1 VQVVAIVVI
10 GLNHRTAP
18 LDVLERVTLSGEAL
32 TKALH
37 DLRARAHLSEV
48 VLLST
53 CNRTEVYAS
62 TERFHG
68 AYADIRDFFC
78 SLAGLAPEELHPH
91 LVSQHDE
98 EAATHLF
105 EVAAG
110 LRSAV
115 LGESEILGQVRAAWT
130 LAHREGTTRAALNLL
145 FRRAVEAGKRARAE
159 TAIGR
164 GTASVSH
171 AAVEMAEE
179 RLGPL
184 HGKKVVV
191 VGAGDVGRGAAVALA
206 SRGLGDLVIANRG
219 HERGATLAGG
229 TGGRVIST
237 AELGDELVTAD
248 VVVTCT
254 GAELPIL
261 DHEGAAS
268 VVARRRARPL
278 LILDIAIPRDVDG
291 HVADLPGV
299 TLLDL
304 EDLRDWAD
312 RGRQAR
318 AAEADLVRAIVA
330 EEVDRYLDD
339 ASAREVAPIIGAM
352 HDRAEQ
358 LRSAELA
365 RFERRLAELSAEQ
378 REAVEAL
385 TRGVVAKLLRPPT
398 VRLRQDAG
406 TSRGERNASALRD
419 LFDLP

>member
-1 VQVVAIVVI
+1 VAIVVI

-18 LDVLERVTLSGEAL
+18 LAVLERVALASDALS
-32 TKALH
+32 KALH
-37 DLRARAHLSEV
+37 DLGGRSNLSEV

-53 CNRTEVYAS
+53 CNRTEVYVA

-78 SLAGLAPEELHPH
+78 SSGSLAPDDLHPH
-91 LVSQHDE
+91 LISQHDE

-115 LGESEILGQVRAAWT
+115 LGESEILGQVRDAWT
-130 LAHREGTTRAALNLL
+130 LAQHEGTTGAALNLL
-145 FRRAVEAGKRARAE
+145 FRRAVEVGKRARSE
-159 TAIGR
+159 TSIGR

-179 RLGPL
+179 RLGSL
-184 HGKKVVV
+184 HGAKVVV
-191 VGAGDVGRGAAVALA
+191 VGAGDVGESACVALAARGIGELVVANRTPERGAALA
-206 SRGLGDLVIANRG
+206 AR
-219 HERGATLAGG
+219 
-229 TGGRVIST
+229 TGGRVISP
-237 AELGDELVTAD
+237 AELVTELVTAD
-248 VVVTCT
+248 VLVTCT
-254 GAELPIL
+254 GASVPVV
-261 DHEGAAS
+261 DHELIAS
-268 VVARRRARPL
+268 VVARRSGRPL
-278 LILDIAIPRDVDG
+278 LVLDIAVPRNVE
-291 HVADLPGV
+291 HSVAALPAV

-358 LRSAELA
+358 LRLAELA
-365 RFERRLAELSAEQ
+365 RFERRLTDLAPAE
-378 REAVEAL
+378 RDAVEAL
-385 TRGVVAKLLRPPT
+385 TRGVIAKLLRKPT
-398 VRLRQDAG
+398 VRLKQDAG
-406 TSRGERNASALRD
+406 TPRGERNATALRD

>member
-1 VQVVAIVVI
+1 VAIVMI

-18 LDVLERVTLSGEAL
+18 LAVLERVAL
-32 TKALH
+32 QSDARPKALH
-37 DLRARAHLSEV
+37 DLRSRATLSEV

-53 CNRTEVYAS
+53 CNRTEVYAA

-68 AYADIRDFFC
+68 AYGDIRDFLC
-78 SLAGLAPEELHPH
+78 SLAGLAPEELELHV
-91 LVSQHDE
+91 VSQHDE

-115 LGESEILGQVRAAWT
+115 LGESEVLGQVRDAWM
-130 LAHREGTTRAALNLL
+130 LAQREGTTRAALNLL
-145 FRRAVEAGKRARAE
+145 FRRAVEVGKRARSE

-179 RLGPL
+179 RLGSL
-184 HGKKVVV
+184 AGAKVVV
-191 VGAGDVGRGAAVALA
+191 VGAGDVGEATAVALA
-206 SRGLGDLVIANRG
+206 SRGVADLVVANRTPQ
-219 HERGATLAGG
+219 RGAALAGRV
-229 TGGRVIST
+229 GGRVAATSN
-237 AELGDELVTAD
+237 LGLELVGAD

-254 GAELPIL
+254 GAEIPII
-261 DHEGAAS
+261 DHELMAS
-268 VVARRRARPL
+268 AVAQRSARPL
-278 LILDIAIPRDVDG
+278 LVLDIAVPRDVEG
-291 HVADLPGV
+291 SAADLPGV
-299 TLLDL
+299 TLLDI

-318 AAEADLVRAIVA
+318 AAEAGLVREIVA

-339 ASAREVAPIIGAM
+339 ASVREVAPILGAL
-352 HDRAEQ
+352 HDRAEHV
-358 LRSAELA
+358 RMAELA
-365 RFERRLAELSAEQ
+365 RFQRRLSALDAKE

-385 TRGVVAKLLRPPT
+385 TRGLVAKLLRPPT
-398 VRLRQDAG
+398 VRLKEDAG
-406 TSRGERNASALRD
+406 TPRGERNASALRD

>member
-1 VQVVAIVVI
+1 VAIVVI
-10 GLNHRTAP
+10 GINHRTAP
-18 LDVLERVTLSGEAL
+18 LAVLERVAFASDAVP
-32 TKALH
+32 KALH
-37 DLRARAHLSEV
+37 DLGARSNLSEV

-53 CNRTEVYAS
+53 CNRTEVYVA

-68 AYADIRDFFC
+68 AYADVRDFFC
-78 SLAGLAPEELHPH
+78 STSGLPSDDLHLH
-91 LVSQHDE
+91 LISQHDE

-105 EVAAG
+105 EVSAG

-115 LGESEILGQVRAAWT
+115 LGESEVLGQVREAWT
-130 LAHREGTTRAALNLL
+130 LAQREGTTGAALNLL
-145 FRRAVEAGKRARAE
+145 FRRAVEVGKRARSE
-159 TAIGR
+159 TSIGR

-179 RLGPL
+179 RLGSL
-184 HGKKVVV
+184 AGAKVVV
-191 VGAGDVGRGAAVALA
+191 VGVGDVGESACVALSA
-206 SRGLGDLVIANRG
+206 RGLGELVVANRTP
-219 HERGATLAGG
+219 ERGTALATR
-229 TGGRVIST
+229 TGGRVISQSQLET
-237 AELGDELVTAD
+237 ELATAD

-254 GAELPIL
+254 GANAPVVDTDLM
-261 DHEGAAS
+261 AA
-268 VVARRRARPL
+268 VMADRAARPL
-278 LILDIAIPRDVDG
+278 LVLDIAVPRNVASDV
-291 HVADLPGV
+291 AALPGI

-312 RGRQAR
+312 RGRQGR

-339 ASAREVAPIIGAM
+339 ASAREVAPIIGAI

-358 LRSAELA
+358 VRLAELA
-365 RFERRLAELSAEQ
+365 RFDKKLNDLAPAE

-385 TRGVVAKLLRPPT
+385 TRGMIAKLLRKPT

-406 TSRGERNASALRD
+406 TPRGERNATALRD

>member
-1 VQVVAIVVI
+1 MAIVVI

-18 LDVLERVTLSGEAL
+18 LDVLERVTLSGDAL
-32 TKALH
+32 PKGLH
-37 DLRARAHLSEV
+37 DLRMRSNLSEV

-53 CNRTEVYAS
+53 CNRTEVYAA

-78 SLAGLAPEELHPH
+78 SLAGLAPEELHLH
-91 LVSQHDE
+91 LVSQHEE

-110 LRSAV
+110 IRSAV
-115 LGESEILGQVRAAWT
+115 IGESEILGQVRAAWA
-130 LAHREGTTRAALNLL
+130 LAQREGTTRSILNLL
-145 FRRAVEAGKRARAE
+145 FRRAVEVGKRARSE

-164 GTASVSH
+164 GTASVSQ
-171 AAVEMAEE
+171 AAVELAEE

-184 HGKKVVV
+184 AGQKVVV
-191 VGAGDVGRGAAVALA
+191 VGAGEVGRGAAVALA
-206 SRGLGDLVIANRG
+206 ARGLGDLVVVNRG
-219 HERGATLAGG
+219 QERGAALAAR
-229 TGGRVIST
+229 TGGRLAPRS
-237 AELGDELVTAD
+237 ALANELIMAD
-248 VVVTCT
+248 LAVTCT
-254 GAELPIL
+254 GADLPIIE
-261 DHEGAAS
+261 HETMAA
-268 VVARRRARPL
+268 VVAARGGRPL
-278 LILDIAIPRDVDG
+278 LILDIAIPRDVQTS
-291 HVADLPGV
+291 VADLSGI

-318 AAEADLVRAIVA
+318 AAEADRVRAIVA

-352 HDRAEQ
+352 HERAEQ
-358 LRSAELA
+358 LRTAELA
-365 RFERRLAELSAEQ
+365 RFDRRLADLTPAE
-378 REAVEAL
+378 REAVETL
-385 TRGVVAKLLRPPT
+385 TRRVVAKLLRPPT

-406 TSRGERNASALRD
+406 SPRGERNASALRD

>member
-1 VQVVAIVVI
+1 VAIVVI

-18 LDVLERVTLSGEAL
+18 LAVLERVALASDALS
-32 TKALH
+32 KALH
-37 DLRARAHLSEV
+37 DLSGRSNLSEV

-53 CNRTEVYAS
+53 CNRTEVYVA

-78 SLAGLAPEELHPH
+78 SSGSLAPDDLHPH
-91 LVSQHDE
+91 LISQHDE

-115 LGESEILGQVRAAWT
+115 LGESEILGQVRDAWT
-130 LAHREGTTRAALNLL
+130 LAQHEGTTGAALNLL
-145 FRRAVEAGKRARAE
+145 FRRAVEVGKRARSE
-159 TAIGR
+159 TSIGR

-179 RLGPL
+179 RLGSL
-184 HGKKVVV
+184 HGAKVVV
-191 VGAGDVGRGAAVALA
+191 VGAGDVGESACVALAARGIGELVVANRTPERGAALA
-206 SRGLGDLVIANRG
+206 AR
-219 HERGATLAGG
+219 
-229 TGGRVIST
+229 TGGRVISP
-237 AELGDELVTAD
+237 AELVTELVTAD
-248 VVVTCT
+248 VLVTCT
-254 GAELPIL
+254 GASVPVV
-261 DHEGAAS
+261 DHELIAS
-268 VVARRRARPL
+268 VVARRSGRPL
-278 LILDIAIPRDVDG
+278 LVLDIAVPRNVE
-291 HVADLPGV
+291 HSVAALPAV

-358 LRSAELA
+358 LRLAELA
-365 RFERRLAELSAEQ
+365 RFERRLTDLAPAE
-378 REAVEAL
+378 RDAVEAL
-385 TRGVVAKLLRPPT
+385 TRGVIAKLLRKPT
-398 VRLRQDAG
+398 VRLKQDAG
-406 TSRGERNASALRD
+406 TPRGERNATALRD

>member
-1 VQVVAIVVI
+1 MSIVVI
-10 GLNHRTAP
+10 GLDHRTAP
-18 LDVLERVTLSGEAL
+18 LDVLERVAL
-32 TKALH
+32 GRDDLPKALH
-37 DLRARAHLSEV
+37 DLRGRPNLSEV
-48 VLLST
+48 VVLST
-53 CNRTEVYAS
+53 CNRTEVYAAA
-62 TERFHG
+62 ERFHG

-78 SLAGLAPEELHPH
+78 SVAGMAPEELH
-91 LVSQHDE
+91 LQLISLHDE

-115 LGESEILGQVRAAWT
+115 LGESEVLGQVRDAWT
-130 LAHREGTTRAALNLL
+130 VAQSEGTTRAALNLL
-145 FRRAVEAGKRARAE
+145 FRRALEAGKRARSE

-179 RLGPL
+179 RLGSL
-184 HGKKVVV
+184 AESKVVV
-191 VGAGDVGRGAAVALA
+191 IGAGAVGESACVALA
-206 SRGLGDLVIANRG
+206 ARGIGDLVVANRTP
-219 HERGATLAGG
+219 ERAATLAARA
-229 TGGRVIST
+229 GGRLVTSE
-237 AELGDELVTAD
+237 ELDPELVSAD
-248 VVVTCT
+248 VLVTCT
-254 GAELPIL
+254 GASVPVI
-261 DHEGAAS
+261 DHDLMARVVSRREG
-268 VVARRRARPL
+268 RTL
-278 LILDIAIPRDVDG
+278 LVLDIAVPRDVVG
-291 HVADLPGV
+291 SVAELPGV

-318 AAEADLVRAIVA
+318 ASETDLVRAIVA

-358 LRSAELA
+358 VRVSELA
-365 RFERRLAELSAEQ
+365 RFERRLAQLDPAE
-378 REAVEAL
+378 RDAVEAL
-385 TRGVVAKLLRPPT
+385 TRGVVAKLLRQPT
-398 VRLRQDAG
+398 VRLKQDAG

>member
-1 VQVVAIVVI
+1 VAIVVI

-18 LDVLERVTLSGEAL
+18 LDVLERVTLNGDAL
-32 TKALH
+32 PKALH
-37 DLRARAHLSEV
+37 DLSSRSNVSEV

-53 CNRTEVYAS
+53 CNRTEVYAA
-62 TERFHG
+62 TERFH
-68 AYADIRDFFC
+68 AAFADIRDFFC
-78 SLAGLAPEELHPH
+78 SLAGLAPEELQTH

-105 EVAAG
+105 EVASG

-115 LGESEILGQVRAAWT
+115 LGESEILGQVRSAWA
-130 LAHREGTTRAALNLL
+130 LAQEQGTTRATLNLL
-145 FRRAVEAGKRARAE
+145 FRRAIEAGKRARTE

-164 GTASVSH
+164 GTASASH

-179 RLGPL
+179 RLGRL
-184 HGKKVVV
+184 SGRKVVV
-191 VGAGDVGRGAAVALA
+191 IGAGEVGRGAAIALS
-206 SRGLGDLVIANRG
+206 SRQLGELVVVNRG
-219 HERGATLAGG
+219 QQRGAELAAR
-229 TGGRVIST
+229 TGGRLVPSSGL
-237 AELGDELVTAD
+237 EDELATAD

-254 GAELPIL
+254 GAALPVL
-261 DHEGAAS
+261 EHDM
-268 VVARRRARPL
+268 VARAVDRRGGRPL
-278 LILDIAIPRDVDG
+278 LVLDIAIPRDVEAN
-291 HVADLPGV
+291 VAGLPGV

-330 EEVDRYLDD
+330 EEVDRFLDD

-358 LRSAELA
+358 VRAAELA
-365 RFERRLAELSAEQ
+365 RFQRRLADLSPEEQ
-378 REAVEAL
+378 DAVEAL
-385 TRGVVAKLLRPPT
+385 TRGVVAKLLRAPT
-398 VRLRQDAG
+398 VRLKQDAG
-406 TSRGERNASALRD
+406 SSRGERNVSALRD